1 MKNELLQI
9 CEKLR
14 GYSIDEEYFEV
25 VNASKNENGVWELK
39 VRAVNE
45 NKNEGAENEDCTFA
59 RKS

>member
-45 NKNEGAENEDCTFA
+45 NKNEGAANESN
-59 RKS
+59 K